1 MNKTNRFLIIFV
13 YYRIPMKNLFLLF
26 FLLPLFASAQNQSL
40 DTIKAPA
47 NYENIFSRTIA
58 SDSLSS
64 SFVIFIK
71 KEVKKHKH
79 ASHTEHVY
87 ILEGEGEMSLGDKTF
102 KVKKGDIIFIPM
114 NAIHSLKVTSIFP
127 VKVLSVQSPQFD
139 GKDRIFVE

>member
-1 MNKTNRFLIIFV
+1 
-13 YYRIPMKNLFLLF
+13 MKHLFLLF

-47 NYENIFSRTIA
+47 VYDNIYSRAIA

-79 ASHTEHVY
+79 VSHTEHVY
-87 ILEGEGEMSLGDKTF
+87 ILDGEGEMLLGDKTI
-102 KVKKGDIIFIPM
+102 KVKKGDMIFIPK
-114 NAIHSLKVTSIFP
+114 NTVHSLKVTSVFP
-127 VKVLSVQSPQFD
+127 VKVLSVQSPNFD
-139 GKDRIFVE
+139 GKDRIFID